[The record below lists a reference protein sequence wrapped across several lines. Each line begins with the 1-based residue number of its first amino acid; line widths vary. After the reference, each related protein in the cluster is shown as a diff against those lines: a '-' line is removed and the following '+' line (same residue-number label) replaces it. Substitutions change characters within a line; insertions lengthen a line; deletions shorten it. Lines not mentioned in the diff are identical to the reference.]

1 MRSGWSSFTVPTT
14 PPDDRHDR
22 DADEREGGHHVP
34 KPRPA
39 GPGAGVY
46 AVDTRTRA
54 VGGPA
59 NTSDVYPVSTE
70 GVRRLRQEQVVRS
83 PPRGEV
89 REPAAPAVREPVVP
103 AVPASPPRSDPA
115 APAGLEQ
122 PQSPDRSVGDA
133 WEDAAVDSGFED
145 EDLFEE
151 ELPEGF
157 SDQEADE
164 TVAQVGA
171 QQSNAAVA
179 NPADTPA
186 DASNPTAEFDAHAED
201 AGDMSDDS
209 QKRPHLTIQTDL
221 ANEAKDADVS
231 NVEAVQGQT
240 TTSSG

>member
-1 MRSGWSSFTVPTT
+1 M
-14 PPDDRHDR
+14 
-22 DADEREGGHHVP
+22 
-34 KPRPA
+34 
-39 GPGAGVY
+39 
-46 AVDTRTRA
+46 
-54 VGGPA
+54 
-59 NTSDVYPVSTE
+59 
-70 GVRRLRQEQVVRS
+70 
-83 PPRGEV
+83 
-89 REPAAPAVREPVVP
+89 
-103 AVPASPPRSDPA
+103 
-115 APAGLEQ
+115 
-122 PQSPDRSVGDA
+122 GDA

-171 QQSNAAVA
+171 QRSNAAVA

-186 DASNPTAEFDAHAED
+186 DASNPTAEDDAHAED